1 MAYLMVNPKSSWKI
15 RFLGHVLQGREVW
28 LNEGNLS
35 LGEKGCDIC
44 IPLTINEK
52 IILRE
57 QADNLFVDAGKARVR
72 VNG

>member
-57 QADNLFVDAGKARVR
+57 QADNLFVDAGKA
-72 VNG
+72 

>member
-52 IILRE
+52 
-57 QADNLFVDAGKARVR
+57 LF
-72 VNG
+72 

>member
-35 LGEKGCDIC
+35 L
-44 IPLTINEK
+44 
-52 IILRE
+52 
-57 QADNLFVDAGKARVR
+57 
-72 VNG
+72 